1 VRVRVEKMSK
11 TKLNGVAPEAMCSEY
26 GADTARL
33 FSLFAAPPEK
43 DIEWSDAGV
52 AGCYNFLRRVWAF
65 FARHRE
71 RFAAIRDLDGEVD
84 EGRLSSELVSFHRLV
99 HRTIARVTRDIEK
112 EFQFNT
118 AIAAMM
124 ELLNG
129 TKALDDLPGD
139 PDSLRLLG
147 MTLRTLALLLAP
159 FAPHFAEEVWEALG
173 EEGRVS
179 VQNWPGFD
187 PGATLDETVNIA
199 VQVNGK
205 VRATVKVSK
214 DATKEQL
221 EEAAKADEKVQKWLE
236 GKTIRRI
243 VVVPGRLVNIVVG

>member
-1 VRVRVEKMSK
+1 
-11 TKLNGVAPEAMCSEY
+11 
-26 GADTARL
+26 
-33 FSLFAAPPEK
+33 
-43 DIEWSDAGV
+43 
-52 AGCYNFLRRVWAF
+52 
-65 FARHRE
+65 
-71 RFAAIRDLDGEVD
+71 
-84 EGRLSSELVSFHRLV
+84 
-99 HRTIARVTRDIEK
+99 
-112 EFQFNT
+112 
-118 AIAAMM
+118 
-124 ELLNG
+124 
-129 TKALDDLPGD
+129 
-139 PDSLRLLG
+139 